1 MCCRLIVLS
10 SHVILL
16 DSSALVVQGGG
27 RRVGERCRDDLK
39 EALLSS
45 GSFMHVASNHS
56 RLSVSS
62 PLSYYCHQIS
72 EISVKNRTTWLPSL
86 DSDFPTI

>member
-1 MCCRLIVLS
+1 MLS
-10 SHVILL
+10 SDCALISC
-16 DSSALVVQGGG
+16 DSLGQQCLSGAGGG
-27 RRVGERCRDDLK
+27 RLVRERCRDDLK

-56 RLSVSS
+56 HLSVSS
-62 PLSYYCHQIS
+62 PLSHYCHQIS
-72 EISVKNRTTWLPSL
+72 EISVKNRTTLLPSL